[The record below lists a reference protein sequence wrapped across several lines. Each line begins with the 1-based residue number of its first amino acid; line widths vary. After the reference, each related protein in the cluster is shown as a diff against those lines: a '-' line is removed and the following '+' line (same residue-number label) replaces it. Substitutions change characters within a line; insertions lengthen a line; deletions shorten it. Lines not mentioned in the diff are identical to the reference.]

1 MSTKLNLRYG
11 SEKGNSHMEYEIGFG
26 LREIALV
33 FDLHKIGRE
42 EHNPQ
47 PSFWS
52 RAALIHA
59 SKCVSGETPN
69 REGSCDDQ
77 DEISG

>member
-1 MSTKLNLRYG
+1 MSTKLNLRHRN
-11 SEKGNSHMEYEIGFG
+11 EKGNWRVEYEIGFG

-42 EHNPQ
+42 EHNPP

-52 RAALIHA
+52 RGELVHA
-59 SKCVSGETPN
+59 
-69 REGSCDDQ
+69 
-77 DEISG
+77 

>member
-1 MSTKLNLRYG
+1 
-11 SEKGNSHMEYEIGFG
+11 MEYEIGFR
-26 LREIALV
+26 LRENILV
-33 FDLHKIGRE
+33 FDLHKIGWE

-52 RAALIHA
+52 RRELIHA
-59 SKCVSGETPN
+59 EKCVLGETPN

-77 DEISG
+77 DE

>member
-1 MSTKLNLRYG
+1 
-11 SEKGNSHMEYEIGFG
+11 MEYEIGFG

-42 EHNPQ
+42 EHNLQ

-52 RAALIHA
+52 RRELIHA
-59 SKCVSGETPN
+59 LTCVLGEN
-69 REGSCDDQ
+69 SEQGRELR
-77 DEISG
+77 